1 MHVCETDRIDRSM
14 DTIQT
19 RNQPVGFPTKQSTTT
34 STQRMSLSDQ
44 IHHKLN
50 GDHHHHHHHGDDP
63 SSDARR
69 LSSRPSRDHEAWLED
84 GDKEEHVP
92 TPAER
97 RRLLETTP
105 LGKLEQRAEGL
116 QAELDDLQLAL
127 SSAIV
132 AVEERQRSSS
142 RRLSFVAK
150 SAVGVRSSIHEKLE
164 TREQKQKSSNEL
176 ARELGEVAG
185 WRAPCPL
192 VVRTMFSLVV

>member
-1 MHVCETDRIDRSM
+1 
-14 DTIQT
+14 
-19 RNQPVGFPTKQSTTT
+19 
-34 STQRMSLSDQ
+34 
-44 IHHKLN
+44 
-50 GDHHHHHHHGDDP
+50 
-63 SSDARR
+63 
-69 LSSRPSRDHEAWLED
+69 LED

-97 RRLLETTP
+97 RRMLETTP

-116 QAELDDLQLAL
+116 QAKLDDLQLAL

-132 AVEERQRSSS
+132 AVEERQQSSS
-142 RRLSFVAK
+142 QRLSFVAK
-150 SAVGVRSSIHEKLE
+150 SAVGVRSIIHEKLE

-192 VVRTMFSLVV
+192 VVRTMFSLVVEESRRRELPTTTIRTTRRTTVVEWDPSFVCHTWRRR